1 MEKTKN
7 SNNHVLCESC
17 LPTGWMELRRL
28 YPVYMINGLDTG
40 SKVLYRLVSNRQEA
54 KFLVEVINR
63 HRVKSL
69 EFRATMYAEV
79 GPSLLRESEYSWKL
93 EGVDYVVGE

>member
-1 MEKTKN
+1 MLSENRKDN
-7 SNNHVLCESC
+7 ILCQSC

-28 YPVYMINGLDTG
+28 YPVYMINGLDG
-40 SKVLYRLVSNRQEA
+40 SKVLYRLVSSREEA
-54 KFLVEVINR
+54 KFLVEIINR
-63 HRVKSL
+63 HKVKSL

-93 EGVDYVVGE
+93 EGVDYVVEE

>member
-1 MEKTKN
+1 MEKTNDK
-7 SNNHVLCESC
+7 VLCQSC
-17 LPTGWMELRRL
+17 LPTGWRELRRL
-28 YPVYMINGLDTG
+28 YPVYIINGLDG
-40 SKVLYRLVSNRQEA
+40 SKVLYRLVSSRQEA

-79 GPSLLRESEYSWKL
+79 GPSLLRESENSWKL
-93 EGVDYVVGE
+93 EGVDYIVEE

>member
-1 MEKTKN
+1 MD
-7 SNNHVLCESC
+7 SNDQVLCQSC
-17 LPTGWMELRRL
+17 LPTGWRELRRL
-28 YPVYMINGLDTG
+28 YPVYMINGLDAG
-40 SKVLYRLVSNRQEA
+40 SKVLYRLVSGRQEA
-54 KFLVEVINR
+54 NFLVEVINR
-63 HRVKSL
+63 HKVKSL

>member
-17 LPTGWMELRRL
+17 LSTGWMELRRL
-28 YPVYMINGLDTG
+28 YPVYMINGLDG
-40 SKVLYRLVSNRQEA
+40 SKVLYRLVSSRQEA
-54 KFLVEVINR
+54 KFLVEIINR
-63 HRVKSL
+63 HKVKSL

-79 GPSLLRESEYSWKL
+79 GPSLLRESENSWKL
-93 EGVDYVVGE
+93 EGVDYIVEE

>member
-1 MEKTKN
+1 MEKTNDK
-7 SNNHVLCESC
+7 VLCQSC
-17 LPTGWMELRRL
+17 LPTGWRELRRL

-40 SKVLYRLVSNRQEA
+40 SKVLYRLVSGRQEA

-63 HRVKSL
+63 HKVKSL

-93 EGVDYVVGE
+93 EGVDYVVEE